1 MEKPRININKKQLAI
16 TGLLIVFVFLMM
28 DLNGR
33 ISEMVRL
40 SGDRDQIQTQ
50 VGQLQ
55 STRDQ
60 MLTQIAYSTSEAAVE
75 GWARLEGHLARPGDH
90 PIVPLPPKNITPTV
104 VVVVTPTFEAE
115 ENWQIWRALFL
126 GQ

>member
-1 MEKPRININKKQLAI
+1 MEKPRLNINKKQLAI
-16 TGLLIVFVFLMM
+16 TGLLVVFVFLMM

-50 VGQLQ
+50 VSQLEV
-55 STRDQ
+55 TRDY
-60 MLTQIAYSTSEAAVE
+60 MFTQIAYSTSEAAVE

-90 PIVPLPPKNITPTV
+90 PIVPLPPKEITPTA
-104 VVVVTPTFEAE
+104 VVVVTPTVEVV
-115 ENWQIWRALFL
+115 ENWQIWKALFL